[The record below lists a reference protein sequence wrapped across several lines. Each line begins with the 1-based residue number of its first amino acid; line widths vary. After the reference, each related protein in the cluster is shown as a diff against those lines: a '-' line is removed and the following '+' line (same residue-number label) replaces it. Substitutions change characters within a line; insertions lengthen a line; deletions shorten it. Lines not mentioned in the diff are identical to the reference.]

1 MHIMKEKTKHMIYLK
16 IDNNK
21 GFYRIDKSKEE
32 WMELDQISKD
42 HLIKLMEIATQEEF
56 VMDEYKDES
65 LQNPAHNII
74 YRNIYGKLVELL
86 NNKTRFQDS
95 IEAMYKSAIEK
106 YTIAEDK

>member
-1 MHIMKEKTKHMIYLK
+1 MIYLK